1 MKATNSLA
9 LIAAI
14 GAATAFYSVAPASAA
29 IVCSGNECW
38 HTKQVYEY
46 PPSATIVV
54 HPNEWKWGANDHFK
68 WREHEGRGYWN
79 SGEWRTF

>member
-14 GAATAFYSVAPASAA
+14 GAATAFYSVAPARPRSYAPA
-29 IVCSGNECW
+29 TIAGTLNKFTIS
-38 HTKQVYEY
+38 
-46 PPSATIVV
+46 PSATIVV

-79 SGEWRTF
+79 RGEWRTF